1 MEKQGLNIKAKEV
14 PLPMLEIS
22 QECQANNHKV
32 YLENLTQKTC
42 TRFRFFTSV
51 SMNPY
56 ETWLPNS
63 VGHDRSSQ
71 HKHPLPI
78 CVCDYLVPRH
88 ACEGLY

>member
-51 SMNPY
+51 SMSLY
-56 ETWLPNS
+56 EPWLPNS
-63 VGHDRSSQ
+63 VGHDLMNILCLASTILA
-71 HKHPLPI
+71 PLH
-78 CVCDYLVPRH
+78 L
-88 ACEGLY
+88 